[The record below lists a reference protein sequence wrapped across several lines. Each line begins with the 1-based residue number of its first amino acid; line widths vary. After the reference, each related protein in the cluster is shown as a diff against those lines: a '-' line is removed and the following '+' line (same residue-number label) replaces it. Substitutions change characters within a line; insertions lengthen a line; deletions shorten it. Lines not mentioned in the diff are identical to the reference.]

1 MSTASEFAT
10 PSTERT
16 EGTFAVKAGLARML
30 KGAAARS
37 VRSPR
42 VTRTVAA
49 PRSCRM
55 VRPPR
60 PHGHGMPPFNQAE

>member
-1 MSTASEFAT
+1 MSSASEFAA

-30 KGAAARS
+30 KGAAARGA
-37 VRSPR
+37 RSPR

-49 PRSCRM
+49 PRSR
-55 VRPPR
+55 RPTR
-60 PHGHGMPPFNQAE
+60 ALRHHGHGAPAFNQAE